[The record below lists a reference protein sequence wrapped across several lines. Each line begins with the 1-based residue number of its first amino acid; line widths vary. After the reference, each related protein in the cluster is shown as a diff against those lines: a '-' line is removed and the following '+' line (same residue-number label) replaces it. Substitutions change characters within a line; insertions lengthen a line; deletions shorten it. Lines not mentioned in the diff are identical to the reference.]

1 MSINIVLRAVWRIV
15 GLLLIAPF
23 FLIAIFAR
31 LVRKPINIGLGPHPL
46 INNIYHKAA
55 LRRYGYTA
63 ETFVTSL
70 YYITSDFDHI
80 LFSKNLFI
88 RPLLQIAAFI
98 WVMFR
103 YRCLYLYFDGGPFGQ
118 DRILWRFEAQLLK
131 LAGVKIVVMPY
142 GSDVQDMA
150 LSHNLNFKHAYSQQY
165 KTTLLRRKEVA
176 KRVGYWSRNAD
187 HIIAGCEWVDYMHV
201 WDTLMLAHFSIDTE
215 KWRPTRPPR
224 TTGSFKVLHAPNHRH
239 IKGSQYIIDA
249 VEELRASGLDIE
261 LVLLEG
267 VGNDEVR
274 SRMQE
279 VDIVADQL
287 IVGWYAM
294 FALEGMSME
303 KPVLCYLRDDL
314 KDLYVTAGLV
324 GPDEIPIV
332 ECRPGT
338 VKETIENLYRKREGL
353 GEIGRRSRAFVERH
367 HSLDAVGAVFDRIN
381 RSIGVPP
388 SATPTEMSEH
398 TAGDPR

>member
-1 MSINIVLRAVWRIV
+1 MRGKLFLKAAWSIVQL
-15 GLLLIAPF
+15 
-23 FLIAIFAR
+23 FLIVQLFPIALLAR
-31 LVRKPINIGLGPHPL
+31 CFRKPIDAGLGPQPL
-46 INNIYHKAA
+46 INNVYHKAA
-55 LRRYGYTA
+55 LKRYGYTA

-70 YYITSDFDHI
+70 YYITSNFDRNMS
-80 LFSKNLFI
+80 SKNLI
-88 RPLLQIAAFI
+88 MRALLRIMSFI
-98 WVMFR
+98 WAMVR

-142 GSDVQDMA
+142 GSDVQDMT

-165 KTTLLRRKEVA
+165 KAILLRRKGVA
-176 KRVGYWSRNAD
+176 KRVDYWSRNAD

-215 KWRPTRPPR
+215 KWRPTSQPR
-224 TTGSFKVLHAPNHRH
+224 TTGTFKVLHAPNHRH
-239 IKGSQYIIDA
+239 IKGTQYIIDA
-249 VEELRASGLDIE
+249 VEELRESELDIE
-261 LVLLEG
+261 LVLLER
-267 VGNDEVR
+267 VSNEEVR
-274 SRMQE
+274 AKMEE
-279 VDIVADQL
+279 VDIIADQL

-294 FALEGMSME
+294 FALEGMAMG

-332 ECRPGT
+332 ECRPDT
-338 VKETIENLYRKREGL
+338 VKATIERLYRNREGL
-353 GEIGRRSRAFVERH
+353 EEIGRRSRAFVERH

-381 RSIGVPP
+381 RSIGIQP
-388 SATPTEMSEH
+388 SATPTEMPRH
-398 TAGDPR
+398 TASESK

>member
-1 MSINIVLRAVWRIV
+1 MII
-15 GLLLIAPF
+15 PF
-23 FLIAIFAR
+23 FLIAALAR
-31 LVRKPINIGLGPHPL
+31 FVRKPIDVGLGPHPL
-46 INNIYHKAA
+46 INNIYHKEA
-55 LRRYGYTA
+55 LRRYSYTA

-70 YYITSDFDHI
+70 YYITSDFDRI
-80 LFSKNLFI
+80 LFSNNIFV
-88 RPLLQIAAFI
+88 RALLQIVALVWI
-98 WVMFR
+98 IFR
-103 YRCLYLYFDGGPFGQ
+103 YKSLYLYFDGGPFGH
-118 DRILWRFEAQLLK
+118 DRILWRFEAQLLH
-131 LAGVKIVVMPY
+131 LARVKTVLMPY
-142 GSDVQDMA
+142 GGDVQDMA
-150 LSHNLNFKHAYSQQY
+150 LSHNLKFKHAYSQQY
-165 KTTLLRRKEVA
+165 KTTLLRRRDVA
-176 KRVGYWSRNAD
+176 RRVDYWSRNAD

-239 IKGSQYIIDA
+239 IKGSQYIIAA
-249 VEELRASGLDIE
+249 VEELRTSGLDIE

-267 VGNDEVR
+267 VSNDEVR

-324 GPDEIPIV
+324 GPDELPIV
-332 ECRPGT
+332 ECRPDT
-338 VKETIENLYRKREGL
+338 VKETIEELYGKREGL

-381 RSIGVPP
+381 RSIGIPP
-388 SATPTEMSEH
+388 SATSTEM
-398 TAGDPR
+398 PRHAASDSK

>member
-1 MSINIVLRAVWRIV
+1 M
-15 GLLLIAPF
+15 
-23 FLIAIFAR
+23 
-31 LVRKPINIGLGPHPL
+31 
-46 INNIYHKAA
+46 
-55 LRRYGYTA
+55 
-63 ETFVTSL
+63 
-70 YYITSDFDHI
+70 
-80 LFSKNLFI
+80 
-88 RPLLQIAAFI
+88 
-98 WVMFR
+98 
-103 YRCLYLYFDGGPFGQ
+103 
-118 DRILWRFEAQLLK
+118 
-131 LAGVKIVVMPY
+131 AGVKIVLLPY
-142 GSDVQDMA
+142 GGDVQDMA

-165 KTTLLRRKEVA
+165 KTTLLRRREVA
-176 KRVGYWSRNAD
+176 KRVDYWSRNAD

-215 KWRPTRPPR
+215 KWRPTGTPR

-249 VEELRASGLDIE
+249 VEELRARGMDIE

-324 GPDEIPIV
+324 GPDELPIV
-332 ECRPGT
+332 ECRPDT
-338 VKETIENLYRKREGL
+338 VKETIEELYGKREGL

-381 RSIGVPP
+381 RSIGIPP
-388 SATPTEMSEH
+388 SAGPTEMSGH
-398 TAGDPR
+398 TAGDRK